1 MYIQTFPNDCIQKE
15 TDGYTIVKYPPSKKN
30 MVPYCNFRSVI
41 YNSEKNPVCFS
52 PPKSISMEQFKS
64 SFPID
69 QCIIEQFVEGTMINV
84 FYDET
89 WKIATKSVLH
99 ATCTFNSERT
109 FSKMFYDCNLQ
120 LDALDQSM
128 VYSFVMQHP
137 DNRIVTKINVPRL
150 VLVASYQIQN
160 GYAIEV
166 NVEGFNKPTQYVY
179 SSYEDAEH
187 AAQLMDIKGIVFK
200 CNGVRSKI
208 RNSDHEMIEK
218 IKGNSPFR
226 VHYLWIRN
234 TEKAKEYFSH
244 FPEDHSLA
252 TQIESTITTSAKQLL
267 RYYKQY
273 FIYKNSVPIKK
284 QFLFDLHQIYLTKLK
299 PKFMN
304 LTETLHYMNQLHPST
319 LMYLLQELKTS
330 QTNQ

>member
-15 TDGYTIVKYPPSKKN
+15 SDGYTIVKYPPVKKN
-30 MVPYCNFRSVI
+30 MPPYSNFRSVI
-41 YNSEKNPVCFS
+41 YNSSQNPVCFS

-69 QCIIEQFVEGTMINV
+69 KCIIEQFVEGTMINV

-109 FSKMFYDCNLQ
+109 FSKMFYDCNLK
-120 LDALDQSM
+120 LDSLDPSI

-137 DNRIVTKINVPRL
+137 ENRIVTKVNVPKL
-150 VLVASYQIQN
+150 ILVASYQIQH

-166 NVEGFNKPTQYVY
+166 NVDGFVKPEQYVY
-179 SSYEDAEH
+179 SSYEDAEN
-187 AAQLMDIKGIVFK
+187 AAQLMNIKGLMFK

-208 RNSDHEMIEK
+208 RNKDHETIEMV
-218 IKGNSPFR
+218 KGNSPFH

-234 TEKAKEYFSH
+234 TEKATEYFSH
-244 FPEDHSLA
+244 FPEDRA
-252 TQIESTITTSAKQLL
+252 IANQIECTITTGAKDLL
-267 RYYKQY
+267 RHYKQY
-273 FIYKNSVPIKK
+273 FIYKNSVNIKK
-284 QFLFDLHQIYLTKLK
+284 EFLFDLHQIYLTKLK

-304 LTETLHYMNQLHPST
+304 LQETLAYMNRLHPST
-319 LMYLLQELKTS
+319 LMHLLQVLKTS
-330 QTNQ
+330 LTY